1 MLHGSSTG
9 YKPPI
14 QRWIENGHILLW
26 LVKDICWVSEFKTG
40 GIVMIFPTL
49 AVALFITI
57 KSWKVRAEAFHNT
70 AICLWITG
78 NSVWMA
84 GEFLDRKW
92 EPITIAL
99 FATGLAILLY
109 YYIFLFRS
117 DRQLEEAASRVDNIG
132 SPSSPDALSG

>member
-1 MLHGSSTG
+1 MLPSSTVG

-26 LVKDICWVSEFKTG
+26 LAKDICWVSEFKTG
-40 GIVMIFPTL
+40 GIGMIFPTL

-78 NSVWMA
+78 NSVWMS
-84 GEFLDRKW
+84 GEFFDKKW
-92 EPITIAL
+92 EPFTIAL

-109 YYIFLFRS
+109 YYLFLFRA
-117 DRQLEEAASRVDNIG
+117 DRRLEMEVDEKVEATIEPPILAA
-132 SPSSPDALSG
+132 P